1 MSQTTFAPCTRCG
14 ASDPKQTLL
23 TPYVAYFMCR
33 SCGAVWNLE
42 RSPDQQGIAEAPRG
56 PQRRVSDHHVEQR

>member
-42 RSPDQQGIAEAPRG
+42 RSPDEQGCAEAPRG
-56 PQRRVSDHHVEQR
+56 PPRRVRDHHIEQR